1 MTVKNNKRLYFI
13 NKLRVMLT
21 VLVIIFHISIAY
33 GGMGE
38 WYYYENVNEISYKFF
53 FTAFN
58 AICQAF
64 FMGLFFLISGYF
76 TPLSYDRKGAKKFI
90 KDRILRLGIP
100 LVIYMFIINPSIYY
114 MMDVLTL
121 NKKISYFNFMKD
133 AIFNLK
139 YIHPKTLW
147 FVEALIIFA
156 FLYVAERKIF
166 KFFTAKQSKGC
177 FLEKKKILTFII
189 LLGLSTF
196 IVRIFYPAQKEIIFL
211 RVGYFPQ
218 YICLYIIG
226 IIAYYN
232 DSINKITKK
241 MSSFWFRISIGSILL
256 LPVILLIAVNRNT
269 AQFFSGGL
277 HLEALAYAL
286 WEPFVCIGVCMKL
299 LYVFR
304 ERFNNES
311 KFWSILSENTYVVYI
326 IHAPI
331 SVYFECLFFDININ
345 IILKV
350 ILVTVFATISSF
362 LLSHYVIRRLPLLK
376 KIL

>member
-1 MTVKNNKRLYFI
+1 MTNKNNKRLYFI

-21 VLVIIFHISIAY
+21 VLVIVFHISIAY

-38 WYYYENVNEISYKFF
+38 WYYYENVNEIFYKFF
-53 FTAFN
+53 FTSFN

-90 KDRILRLGIP
+90 KDRVLRLGIP
-100 LVIYMFIINPSIYY
+100 LVIYMFVINPSIYY

-166 KFFTAKQSKGC
+166 KIFSKKQIKGC
-177 FLEKKKILTFII
+177 FLKNKKILAFII

-211 RVGYFPQ
+211 RIGYFPQ

-232 DSINKITKK
+232 DCINKITKK
-241 MSSFWFRISIGSILL
+241 MSSFWFRISISSIAL

-286 WEPFVCIGVCMKL
+286 WEPFVCVGVSMKL

-304 ERFNNES
+304 ERFNKES

-331 SVYFECLFFDININ
+331 SVYFECLFFDINIS

-350 ILVTVFATISSF
+350 ILVTALATISSF
-362 LLSHYVIRRLPLLK
+362 LLSHYVIRKLPVLK
-376 KIL
+376 RIL